1 VSDALLD
8 PASVTPAPPVRRS
21 LFGLVVR
28 NPLALTG
35 LCLLTL
41 MVLVAIFAGVLAPT
55 DPMQPDLA
63 ARNAPPGTPGHL
75 LGADG
80 AGRDILSRLIY
91 GTRLTLAGGA
101 LAVLVAVIVGV
112 PAGLLAGYYRGWF
125 DGVSS
130 WVADIGLSVPGKV
143 VLLAVISAFGSSV
156 LFTMTAFGVI
166 LAPGMF
172 RLVRSQTIGVKNDL
186 YVDAARVSGLSD
198 ARIMGRH
205 IFNVVRAPVIIQG
218 AILAGIAII
227 VQSGLDFLGLGDQS
241 QVTWGSMLNNAFAVI
256 YLAPTAMI
264 WPGVAIGLAVAS
276 LVLLGNGLRDAVQ
289 GTATSARP
297 RRTKTTTPDATAAPS
312 TPAAT
317 PAAGRDAVLEVRG
330 LRVGYPQ
337 EAGETIVVVDGVDL
351 TVGRGEVL
359 GLVGES
365 GSGKTQTAFA
375 VLGLLPAGGEVLGG
389 SVTVAGTDV
398 LSVGTK
404 QRRRLLGSTVA
415 YVPQEPMSNLDP
427 AFRIGQQLVEP
438 MRARGLS
445 RRKAKQR
452 ALDLLAEVG
461 IPDPIRTFASY
472 PHQISGGMAQ
482 RVLIAGAIAGDPVLL
497 IADEPTTA
505 LDVTVQAEVLSLL
518 RRLQR
523 DRDLAVLLVTHNFGV
538 VADLCDSCAVM
549 ASGRIVEAAP
559 VKQLF
564 ATPEHAYSR
573 TLLEANLDDTAPRP
587 PLRSPGQRQP
597 DSTPAENPATGPFTD
612 QITVRGRS

>member
-1 VSDALLD
+1 MSDAVLD
-8 PASVTPAPPVRRS
+8 ARPGVPTTPVRRS
-21 LFGLVVR
+21 LLGLIVR

-35 LCLLTL
+35 LCLLSL
-41 MVLVAIFAGVLAPT
+41 MVLVAVLAGVLAPT
-55 DPMQPDLA
+55 DPLAPDLA
-63 ARNAPPGTPGHL
+63 SRNAPPGTPGHP

-80 AGRDILSRLIY
+80 AGRDILSRLLY

-101 LAVLVAVIVGV
+101 LAVIVAVAVGV
-112 PAGLLAGYYRGWF
+112 PAGLVAGYYRGWF
-125 DGVSS
+125 DGAAS
-130 WVADIGLSVPGKV
+130 WLADIGLSVPGKV
-143 VLLAVISAFGSSV
+143 VLLAVISAFGPSV
-156 LFTMTAFGVI
+156 LITMTAFGLI

-198 ARIMGRH
+198 TRIMGRH
-205 IFNVVRAPVIIQG
+205 ILSVVRAPVIIQG
-218 AILAGIAII
+218 SILAGIAII

-241 QVTWGSMLNNAFAVI
+241 QVTWGTMLGNAFSVI

-289 GTATSARP
+289 GTTTQARP
-297 RRTKTTTPDATAAPS
+297 RRTRRGVAAARPTASAARPG
-312 TPAAT
+312 TGPAS
-317 PAAGRDAVLEVRG
+317 DAVLDVRG

-337 EAGETIVVVDGVDL
+337 EDGETIVVVDGVDL
-351 TVGRGEVL
+351 TIRRGEVL

-375 VLGLLPAGGEVLGG
+375 VLGLLPAGGEVIGG
-389 SVTVAGTDV
+389 SVTVEGTEV
-398 LSVGTK
+398 FSLGTR

-438 MRARGLS
+438 MRARGIS
-445 RRKAKQR
+445 RAQAKQR

-461 IPDPIRTFASY
+461 IPDPERTFAAY

-482 RVLIAGAIAGDPVLL
+482 RVLIAGAISGDPVLL

-538 VADLCDSCAVM
+538 VADLCDSVAVM
-549 ASGRIVEAAP
+549 QRGRVIESAPARQVFAAP
-559 VKQLF
+559 
-564 ATPEHAYSR
+564 THPYTR
-573 TLLEANLDDTAPRP
+573 MLLEANLDDTAPRP
-587 PLRSPGQRQP
+587 PLRQP
-597 DSTPAENPATGPFTD
+597 AATREPVPL
-612 QITVRGRS
+612 QEPR

>member
-8 PASVTPAPPVRRS
+8 PRSTAPITPVRRS
-21 LFGLVVR
+21 LFGLIVR

-35 LCLLTL
+35 LCVLAL
-41 MVLVAIFAGVLAPT
+41 MVLVAVFAGVLAPT
-55 DPMQPDLA
+55 DPLQPDLA

-91 GTRLTLAGGA
+91 GTRLTLIGGA
-101 LAVLVAVIVGV
+101 LAVTVAVVVGV

-125 DGVSS
+125 DGSSS

-143 VLLAVISAFGSSV
+143 VLLAVISAFGPSV

-172 RLVRSQTIGVKNDL
+172 RLVRSQTVGVTNEL

-198 ARIMGRH
+198 ARIVGRH

-241 QVTWGSMLNNAFAVI
+241 QVTWGSMLGNAFAVI

-289 GTATSARP
+289 GTATTSVRSG
-297 RRTKTTTPDATAAPS
+297 RTKTAPAAAPS
-312 TPAAT
+312 IVAT
-317 PAAGRDAVLEVRG
+317 STASGEQPTAGVADAVLEVRD

-337 EAGETIVVVDGVDL
+337 QDGEPIVVVDGVDL
-351 TVGRGEVL
+351 TVRRGEVL

-375 VLGLLPAGGEVLGG
+375 VLGLLPTGGQVLGG
-389 SVTVAGTDV
+389 SITLDGTDV
-398 LSVGTK
+398 LALGPK
-404 QRRRLLGSTVA
+404 QRRRLLGGTVA

-445 RRKAKQR
+445 RRLAKQR

-461 IPDPIRTFASY
+461 IPDPGRTFASY

-482 RVLIAGAIAGDPVLL
+482 RVLIAGAISADPVLL

-538 VADLCDSCAVM
+538 VADLCNSCAVM

-559 VKQLF
+559 VKQVF
-564 ATPEHAYSR
+564 AAPEHPYTR
-573 TLLEANLDDTAPRP
+573 MLLDANLDDTAPRP
-587 PLRSPGQRQP
+587 PLRGPSQRQP
-597 DSTPAENPATGPFTD
+597 ATARVTAQGA
-612 QITVRGRS
+612 S

>member
-1 VSDALLD
+1 VSDALID
-8 PASVTPAPPVRRS
+8 TRSTAPIQPVRRS
-21 LFGLVVR
+21 LFGLVLR

-35 LCLLTL
+35 LCLLVV
-41 MVLVAIFAGVLAPT
+41 MVLVAVFAGVLAPT

-101 LAVLVAVIVGV
+101 LAVLVAVAIGV

-125 DGVSS
+125 DGSSS
-130 WVADIGLSVPGKV
+130 WLADVGLSVPGKV
-143 VLLAVISAFGSSV
+143 VLLAVIAAFGPSV
-156 LFTMTAFGVI
+156 LITMTAFGVI

-172 RLVRSQTIGVKNDL
+172 RLVRSQTVGVKNDL

-218 AILAGIAII
+218 AVLAGIAII

-241 QVTWGSMLNNAFAVI
+241 QVTWGSMLGNAFSVI
-256 YLAPTAMI
+256 YLAPTAII

-276 LVLLGNGLRDAVQ
+276 LVLLGSGLRDAVQ
-289 GTATSARP
+289 GTPTSGP
-297 RRTKTTTPDATAAPS
+297 TRRTITNTAPTADQAPRPVAATAAGQQADD
-312 TPAAT
+312 AALVV
-317 PAAGRDAVLEVRG
+317 RD

-337 EAGETIVVVDGVDL
+337 EDGDTVVVVEGVDL
-351 TVGRGEVL
+351 AVRKGEVL

-375 VLGLLPAGGEVLGG
+375 VLGLLPTGGQILGG
-389 SVTVAGTDV
+389 SVTVGGVDV
-398 LSVGTK
+398 LRLGAK
-404 QRRRLLGSTVA
+404 QRRRLLGSTLA

-427 AFRIGQQLVEP
+427 AFRIGSQLTEP

-445 RRKAKQR
+445 RKQAARR

-461 IPDPIRTFASY
+461 IPDPARTFDSY
-472 PHQISGGMAQ
+472 PHQVSGGMAQ
-482 RVLIAGAIAGDPVLL
+482 RVLIAGAISGDPVLL

-523 DRDLAVLLVTHNFGV
+523 DRQMAVLLVTHNFGV
-538 VADLCDSCAVM
+538 VADLCDSVAVM
-549 ASGRIVEAAP
+549 QAGKVVEAAP
-559 VKQLF
+559 AHQLF
-564 ATPEHAYSR
+564 ASPEHPYTR
-573 TLLEANLDDTAPRP
+573 MLLAANLDDTEPRP
-587 PLRSPGQRQP
+587 PLGAPVP
-597 DSTPAENPATGPFTD
+597 PTPVTAQGPT
-612 QITVRGRS
+612 